1 LIKKL
6 ALATGNSH
14 KLSELKLILE
24 KFSWEVYSPLELGV
38 IGFSPIEDGTSFQE
52 NASIKS
58 NALFQLTK
66 IPSLADDSG
75 LIVNALNG
83 EPGIYSARYGGEGLS
98 DRERALFLLDRM
110 CNKSD
115 RSAKFVCCLAY
126 TDTSGTI
133 FFDGFVEGEIGKNY
147 VDGGGFG
154 YDPIFFYPPKNCHF
168 SELSPK
174 EKNSLSHRGIALK
187 KFSNYIQSLES
198 NS

>member
-1 LIKKL
+1 MIKD
-6 ALATGNSH
+6 
-14 KLSELKLILE
+14 LS
-24 KFSWEVYSPLELGV
+24 WDVYSPLDLGV
-38 IGFSPIEDGTSFQE
+38 KEFSPIEGGQSFQE

-58 NALFQLTK
+58 NALFHLTN

-98 DRERALFLLDRM
+98 DRDRALFLLDNMDGR
-110 CNKSD
+110 SD
-115 RSAKFVCCLAY
+115 RSAIFACSLAF
-126 TDTSGTI
+126 TDKSGTI
-133 FFDGFVEGEIGKNY
+133 FFDGFVEGEISNQY
-147 VDGGGFG
+147 MDGGGFG

-168 SELSPK
+168 SELSPE

-187 KFSNYIQSLES
+187 KFLYYIQSLET